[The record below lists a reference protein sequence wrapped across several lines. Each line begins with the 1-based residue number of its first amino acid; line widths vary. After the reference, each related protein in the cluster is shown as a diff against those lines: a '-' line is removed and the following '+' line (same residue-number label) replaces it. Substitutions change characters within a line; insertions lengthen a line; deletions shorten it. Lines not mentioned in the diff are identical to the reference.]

1 MSVEI
6 ITYNIQ
12 RDYSW
17 KVVPVLRWLR
27 RENPN
32 AFICLQEVTDSVWQQ
47 IAGIFSRTIQS
58 DENMVIFP
66 EGSHVEKSSAI
77 SFGRKTRSFLHVHIS
92 QWDESFSLLT
102 GKLRHGI
109 SPLERYQTLWHIM
122 EHFSEN
128 PSLLALDTNHLIP
141 RESQIVLWLLRKY
154 GFTWTDH
161 PSGTYDMRRSEHI
174 LLHKVTGLFARLQL
188 DRIFSSRHWQSG
200 ESSVRTDIRHSD
212 HEPVL
217 ACFDL
222 G

>member
-1 MSVEI
+1 MSAKV

-12 RDYSW
+12 RDFSW

-47 IAGIFSRTIQS
+47 IAGIFSRTEHR
-58 DENMVIFP
+58 DENMIIFP
-66 EGSHVEKSSAI
+66 EGSHVEKSRTM
-77 SFGRKTRSFLHVHIS
+77 SFGRKTRSFLHVDIS

-122 EHFSEN
+122 EHFSES
-128 PSLLALDTNHLIP
+128 PSLLALDTNHIIP
-141 RESQIVLWLLRKY
+141 GESRIVLGLLSKY
-154 GFTWTDH
+154 GFNWTDH
-161 PSGTYDMRRSEHI
+161 LSGTYDIRRSEHI
-174 LLHKVTGLFARLQL
+174 LLQKVPGLFARLQL
-188 DRIFSSRHWQSG
+188 DRIFASSHWHLS
-200 ESSVRTDIRHSD
+200 ESRVRTDIRHSD

-217 ACFDL
+217 ARFDL